1 MYKSILTV
9 AAAFVL
15 PVAASQN
22 VMAAERTN
30 PFLAPYNTV
39 YNIPPFEQIEYSD
52 YMPAFNQGVEEFKA
66 DIDAIVKN
74 RATPDFDNTILAMEK
89 AGKLL
94 NRVMLVFSS
103 LDETNSSDEMVAIS
117 EKAYPLY
124 SQVNDEVMMNEG
136 LFNRVKYVYDHR
148 NEMGLT
154 APQLRAV
161 EESYKQFTRNG
172 ALLDEAQKT
181 QLKDINTRLTDLYL
195 KFNKNL
201 LNATNAFE
209 LVVDDAS
216 RLGGLPA
223 SSVAVAADE
232 AKARGKE
239 GKWVFTLHA
248 PSRLPML
255 QYADDRDLRKQ
266 MYEAYTSL
274 ASQGEYD
281 NKPVINQI
289 LKARAEKAKLLGY
302 PDYASYMTANVMA
315 KTVDNAEDLL
325 LKIWEPASTR
335 KWRRCRRSP
344 IARVP
349 VSKSLRGTIT
359 ITLRRF
365 VPKSSLSMKERFARI
380 SHWTMCVKAS
390 SIWQSVFMVL
400 HLPNCPMRR
409 NIIPK

>member
-223 SSVAVAADE
+223 SSVAVA
-232 AKARGKE
+232 
-239 GKWVFTLHA
+239 
-248 PSRLPML
+248 
-255 QYADDRDLRKQ
+255 
-266 MYEAYTSL
+266 
-274 ASQGEYD
+274 
-281 NKPVINQI
+281 
-289 LKARAEKAKLLGY
+289 
-302 PDYASYMTANVMA
+302 
-315 KTVDNAEDLL
+315 
-325 LKIWEPASTR
+325 
-335 KWRRCRRSP
+335 CR
-344 IARVP
+344 
-349 VSKSLRGTIT
+349 
-359 ITLRRF
+359 
-365 VPKSSLSMKERFARI
+365 
-380 SHWTMCVKAS
+380 
-390 SIWQSVFMVL
+390 
-400 HLPNCPMRR
+400 
-409 NIIPK
+409 

>member
-325 LKIWEPASTR
+325 LKIWEPAVKR
-335 KWRRCRRSP
+335 VHEEVAEMLDAVFGAAGARR
-344 IARVP
+344 
-349 VSKSLRGTIT
+349 
-359 ITLRRF
+359 
-365 VPKSSLSMKERFARI
+365 
-380 SHWTMCVKAS
+380 
-390 SIWQSVFMVL
+390 
-400 HLPNCPMRR
+400 
-409 NIIPK
+409 